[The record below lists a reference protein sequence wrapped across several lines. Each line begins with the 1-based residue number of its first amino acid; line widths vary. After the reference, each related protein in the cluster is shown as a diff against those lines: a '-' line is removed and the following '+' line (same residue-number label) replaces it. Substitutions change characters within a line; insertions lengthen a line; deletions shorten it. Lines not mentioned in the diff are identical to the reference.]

1 MGSQTRTVWRELPGL
16 RTEPESAAPSR
27 PHCRRLKGNR
37 RVLFLETAPCFFVS
51 FIHAMPPSL
60 EGQLGPLITGDKNSS
75 NTLFGNEKREGG
87 EGINP

>member
-1 MGSQTRTVWRELPGL
+1 MEGAARAVHRARVRRTFALALP
-16 RTEPESAAPSR
+16 PSE
-27 PHCRRLKGNR
+27 GNR
-37 RVLFLETAPCFFVS
+37 GVLFLETAPCFFVS

-75 NTLFGNEKREGG
+75 NTLFGTEKRAGG

>member
-1 MGSQTRTVWRELPGL
+1 M
-16 RTEPESAAPSR
+16 
-27 PHCRRLKGNR
+27 
-37 RVLFLETAPCFFVS
+37 ETTPCFFVS

-75 NTLFGNEKREGG
+75 NTLFGTEKRAGG